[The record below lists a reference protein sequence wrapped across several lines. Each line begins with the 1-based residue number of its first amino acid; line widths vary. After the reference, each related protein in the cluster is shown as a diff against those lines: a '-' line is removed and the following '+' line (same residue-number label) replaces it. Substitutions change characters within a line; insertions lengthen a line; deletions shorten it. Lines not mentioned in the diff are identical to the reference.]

1 MDLRQDMLWRSL
13 INQVI
18 ADEKNAEKISKAL
31 NSIPTA
37 GRNSA
42 SKEKALEVLRSEGI
56 IDSILHMV
64 LPSVPSAQ
72 EVNQP
77 ESEPLHS
84 VKPSFSNGMC
94 DLEQKPPFTVGL
106 VVEIFRGTAFI
117 EHIGSYRDYILEEK
131 GQVKSAVIIY
141 LACGRYRACSK
152 LVPFTSEVN
161 FGEEFCFPLMTDT
174 EDNRSTGPQQILLAN
189 STPAHHLHIVV
200 VSREYDTGRTNLVA
214 STVLDWRRH
223 LFHNTNSTQTAAQQ
237 PWTASFPLELKSVD
251 PDSKMTA
258 GILDLRLS
266 MVWNLPDTTNRPS
279 NIQPSPSKE
288 PPSPLPPQVVDVQ
301 FALESARAS
310 QREQTFTLY
319 VRQWW
324 QELTHIR
331 EGLISRRLIKLFA
344 VDENSTNQFVCKFV
358 RPLNAQRFVR
368 TPTEAARF
376 VSTIPCE
383 PCRGVGGGPREQWC
397 STLAFLARNRG
408 DVADHANLLCSL
420 LLGFGLDAY
429 VMIGTR
435 RSCDSGADGAD
446 LNDSTSAKS
455 YIWVAVFN
463 VDSSVVL
470 FWDAVSGRR
479 HVQAM
484 DSSCGDRNTSS
495 YKTVDCLYSHNS
507 FYANIQ
513 PSNELVSCSLRI
525 SDSSHWHPLP
535 SDMISSVTTYSNLVP
550 ETLRGPVSNTVELND
565 RIVRELRA
573 LVANWRMAR
582 LPQEPPN
589 TWVWDEELCRMMSP
603 VLAGFEADHLLAC
616 MALEAEMSSSTTCQ
630 LEARLN
636 MAAIHNY
643 VPEGYTFKA
652 YPIQVLHTNP
662 KRILQTSVRSRLC
675 RDILTCHGI
684 DVRLGLCVLV
694 YSYAEEATATW
705 VMFACIYKSAL

>member
-18 ADEKNAEKISKAL
+18 ADEENAKKINKVL
-31 NSIPTA
+31 NCISNA

-64 LPSVPSAQ
+64 LPSIPSAR
-72 EVNQP
+72 EVNSP
-77 ESEPLHS
+77 ESEPIRS
-84 VKPSFSNGMC
+84 GKTSFLNGIC

-117 EHIGSYRDYILEEK
+117 EHIGNYRDYILEEK
-131 GQVKSAVIIY
+131 GQMKSAVIIY
-141 LACGRYRACSK
+141 LACGRHRDCSK
-152 LVPFTSEVN
+152 PVPFTSEVN
-161 FGEEFCFPLMTDT
+161 FREEFCFPLMTDT
-174 EDNRSTGPQQILLAN
+174 EDNRPTGPQQILLAN
-189 STPAHHLHIVV
+189 STSVHHLHIVV
-200 VSREYDTGRTNLVA
+200 VSKEFHTGRTNLVA

-223 LFHNTNSTQTAAQQ
+223 LFHGTNSIQTPEQQ

-266 MVWNLPDTTNRPS
+266 IIWNLPDTTNRPS
-279 NIQPSPSKE
+279 NIQPSPTKE
-288 PPSPLPPQVVDVQ
+288 PKWTPPPPLPPQVVDVQ

-435 RSCDSGADGAD
+435 RFCESGTDDAD
-446 LNDSTSAKS
+446 LNASTLAKS
-455 YIWVAVFN
+455 YIWVAVFH

-479 HVQAM
+479 HVQAL
-484 DSSCGDRNTSS
+484 DSSRGDRKASS
-495 YKTVDCLYSHNS
+495 YKTVDCLYNHNS

-525 SDSSHWHPLP
+525 S
-535 SDMISSVTTYSNLVP
+535 I
-550 ETLRGPVSNTVELND
+550 
-565 RIVRELRA
+565 
-573 LVANWRMAR
+573 
-582 LPQEPPN
+582 
-589 TWVWDEELCRMMSP
+589 
-603 VLAGFEADHLLAC
+603 
-616 MALEAEMSSSTTCQ
+616 
-630 LEARLN
+630 
-636 MAAIHNY
+636 
-643 VPEGYTFKA
+643 
-652 YPIQVLHTNP
+652 
-662 KRILQTSVRSRLC
+662 
-675 RDILTCHGI
+675 
-684 DVRLGLCVLV
+684 
-694 YSYAEEATATW
+694 
-705 VMFACIYKSAL
+705 